1 MQEGLAKMLLLSP
14 EEQIKKYPLTR
25 YMGSKRKLLDCIWDA
40 SKKFDF
46 DSVIDLFSGSGVV
59 AYMYKAHGKRVVTC
73 DFMNMNF
80 ITSKALVENNRVRL
94 TETKALS
101 LLQDNGSDSFVTKT
115 YTDIF
120 YSEHDCQ
127 QIDIIRNNISHI
139 DDQYEKAIAIEA
151 LIRACRKKRPRGI
164 FTYTGIRYDDGR
176 NDLKLSINEQF
187 ISAVESVNA
196 AVFSNGKKNSSVCG
210 DSLKLKNKADLV
222 YIDPPYYNPSGD
234 NDYVRRYHFL
244 EGISKNWEGLEIDY
258 STKTNKFPS
267 YKSQFSTREGTYAAF
282 DAIFKKYH
290 NSILIVSYSSNS
302 LPTMEEM
309 IEIMKR
315 YVAQVD
321 VIPIDYRYNFA
332 NQTINKK
339 NNVQEYIFIGRNT

>member
-1 MQEGLAKMLLLSP
+1 MLLLSP
-14 EEQIKKYPLTR
+14 EEQIKKFPLTR

-40 SKKFDF
+40 SKDFVF

-59 AYMYKAHGKRVVTC
+59 SYMYKAHGKKVVTC

-80 ITSKALVENNRVRL
+80 ITSKALVENNNVKL
-94 TETKALS
+94 AEQKTLS
-101 LLQDNGSDSFVTKT
+101 LLQDNGSDGFVEKT
-115 YTDIF
+115 YKDIF
-120 YSEHDCQ
+120 FSEIDCH
-127 QIDIIRNNISHI
+127 QIDVIRNNISCI
-139 DDQYEKAIAIEA
+139 EDEYEKAIAIEA
-151 LIRACRKKRPRGI
+151 LVRACRKKRPRGI

-187 ISAVESVNA
+187 VNA
-196 AVFSNGKKNSSVCG
+196 VNSINDAVFSNGKKNLSVCG
-210 DSLKLKNKADLV
+210 DSLGLKNRADLI

-244 EGISKNWEGLEIDY
+244 EGVSKNWEGLEIDY

-267 YKSQFSTREGTYAAF
+267 YRSQFSTREGTYDAF
-282 DAIFKKYH
+282 DRIFKRFR

-302 LPTMEEM
+302 LPTMDEM

-315 YVAQVD
+315 HVSDVD
-321 VIPIDYRYNFA
+321 VVPIDYRYNFA
-332 NQTINKK
+332 NQSINKK
-339 NNVQEYIFIGRNT
+339 NNVQEYIFIGRNK